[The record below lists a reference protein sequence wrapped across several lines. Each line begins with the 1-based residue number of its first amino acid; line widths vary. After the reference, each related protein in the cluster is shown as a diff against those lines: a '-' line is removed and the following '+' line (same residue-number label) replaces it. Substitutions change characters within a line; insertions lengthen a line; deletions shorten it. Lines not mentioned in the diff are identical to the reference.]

1 MKQDDIA
8 RAIKL
13 SLIHRSEKEEEQL
26 HDEVEKILG
35 FVQQI
40 QQMEVQDIPQKDKRC
55 NVFREDAVTVPGGMW
70 KETMLAQAPQRI
82 KDWFVTKKI
91 L

>member
-13 SLIHRSEKEEEQL
+13 SLIHRSEEEEEQL
-26 HDEVEKILG
+26 HNEVEKILG
-35 FVQQI
+35 FVQQV
-40 QQMEVQDIPQKDKRC
+40 QQMDVQDIPQKDKRC
-55 NVFREDAVTVPGGMW
+55 NIFREDVITVPGGMW
-70 KETMLAQAPQRI
+70 KEKMLAQAPQRI
-82 KDWFVTKKI
+82 KDWFATKKI